1 MDEVI
6 KEKKHK
12 VIIRCDELAN
22 ARSDTELLS
31 NLAKQIGYIPLFQFM
46 AAINHMVDM
55 AITATTGQKAGK
67 YWTSL
72 PIFTPLHLLQIL
84 DLLIH

>member
-1 MDEVI
+1 MIETFMIVHGPRGAGKTEMVDYVI

-12 VIIRCDELAN
+12 VIIRCEELAN
-22 ARSDTELLS
+22 ARSEAELLG

-46 AAINHMVDM
+46 AAINHMMDV

-67 YWTSL
+67 
-72 PIFTPLHLLQIL
+72 H
-84 DLLIH
+84 